1 MEGLSSD
8 PLQAQQPF
16 SHSGLL
22 VGAAAALVLV
32 VWLRTQRGSAGKTR
46 REVHCKVHESVNESA
61 SMLDHEADD
70 EEKAEEMVAREAAEP
85 ARPAARRSPCE
96 AAAAPRASSSYY
108 TPNVRLDHGLD

>member
-1 MEGLSSD
+1 MESLSSD
-8 PLQAQQPF
+8 SLQAQQPF

-22 VGAAAALVLV
+22 VGAAAALLLV

-46 REVHCKVHESVNESA
+46 REVHCKVHESA

-70 EEKAEEMVAREAAEP
+70 EEKAEEVAREAAEP

>member
-22 VGAAAALVLV
+22 VGAAAALLLV
-32 VWLRTQRGSAGKTR
+32 VCLRTQRGTAGKTG
-46 REVHCKVHESVNESA
+46 REVHCKVHENVHESA

-70 EEKAEEMVAREAAEP
+70 EEKAEEVAREA
-85 ARPAARRSPCE
+85 AARRSPCE
-96 AAAAPRASSSYY
+96 AAAAPRASSSCY
-108 TPNVRLDHGLD
+108 TSNVRLDHGLD

>member
-22 VGAAAALVLV
+22 VGAAATLLLV
-32 VWLRTQRGSAGKTR
+32 VWLRTQRGSAGKTG
-46 REVHCKVHESVNESA
+46 HCKVHESVHESA

-70 EEKAEEMVAREAAEP
+70 EEKAEEVAQEAAES

-96 AAAAPRASSSYY
+96 AVAAPRASSGCY

>member
-1 MEGLSSD
+1 MESLSSD
-8 PLQAQQPF
+8 SLQAQQPF

-22 VGAAAALVLV
+22 VGAAAALLLV

-70 EEKAEEMVAREAAEP
+70 EEKAEEVAREAAEP

>member
-1 MEGLSSD
+1 MESLSSD

-22 VGAAAALVLV
+22 VGAAAALLLV
-32 VWLRTQRGSAGKTR
+32 VWLRTQRGSASKSR

-70 EEKAEEMVAREAAEP
+70 EEKAEEVAREA
-85 ARPAARRSPCE
+85 AARRSPCE

-108 TPNVRLDHGLD
+108 TSNVRLDHGLD